1 MTAPAGTILATGN
14 ARPTVFIDG
23 QQLAQ
28 VSEQILA
35 LEMTEKEGGLSS
47 LELKLAET
55 ATVNGRGVTLLFE
68 DGRTL
73 AHGKEIRVCG
83 GRVDGPVEIFQ
94 GIVTGLEIEFPD
106 AASPT
111 LLVLAEDRFQ
121 RARMARRTKLHEN
134 VSISDLVNQV
144 ASDVGL
150 TPSVIGLGDNIGTQ
164 VQLNESDLAF
174 LRRLIAR
181 YDGDLQVIGT
191 ELHAAARSG
200 AARNT
205 ITLAASG
212 QLERIRVLA
221 DLADQA
227 TAVTIA
233 GWDASQGSAITADS
247 TGANFGPGSGQKG
260 AEMLRQAIGDRS
272 EHLSYLASSNHAEA
286 QAIADA
292 AFDARARRFVVAEG
306 TTREG
311 TPELRVGTTV
321 TLQGL
326 GGRFD
331 NDYYVTFARHRYD
344 KLYGYRTDFSAQCA
358 FLGSGT

>member
-1 MTAPAGTILATGN
+1 VL
-14 ARPTVFIDG
+14 IDG

-28 VSEQILA
+28 VSEQILS

-55 ATVNGRGVTLLFE
+55 ATVNGRGVALLFE
-68 DGRTL
+68 DGATL

-83 GRVDGPVEIFQ
+83 GRVDAPVEIFQ
-94 GIVTGLEIEFPD
+94 GTITGLEIEFPD

-134 VSISDLVNQV
+134 VSISDLVSSV
-144 ASDVGL
+144 ASNARL
-150 TPSVIGLGDNIGTQ
+150 TPSVIGLTDNIGTQ

-191 ELHAAARSG
+191 DLHAAARSG

-205 ITLAASG
+205 LTLNSLND
-212 QLERIRVLA
+212 LERIRVLA

-233 GWDASQGSAITADS
+233 GWDASQGSAITATS
-247 TGANFGPGSGQKG
+247 NGASAGPGSGRKG
-260 AEMLRQAIGDRS
+260 ADILRESTGERS
-272 EHLSYLASSNHAEA
+272 EHLSYMAASNQAEA

-292 AFDARARRFVVAEG
+292 AFDERARRFVVADG

-311 TPELRVGTTV
+311 KPDLRVGTTV
-321 TLQGL
+321 TLHGL
-326 GGRFD
+326 GARFD

-344 KLYGYRTDFSAQCA
+344 KLSGYRTDFSAQCA
-358 FLGSGT
+358 FFGPAR